1 MPQTEL
7 IDINIVDVL
16 ENAIDL
22 FKQGSK
28 INISFKNE
36 LNDDNIEVKSDKN
49 QMLRVFN
56 NILKN
61 AEQAM
66 ENIDNPQIDIQI
78 KALDKNILIVIKD
91 NGCGIPDEM
100 KEKIFIPKFT
110 TKSSGTGLGL
120 PMVKNIIELS
130 GGKIWVESVINKET
144 SFYITLKK

>member
-1 MPQTEL
+1 
-7 IDINIVDVL
+7 
-16 ENAIDL
+16 
-22 FKQGSK
+22 
-28 INISFKNE
+28 
-36 LNDDNIEVKSDKN
+36 
-49 QMLRVFN
+49 VFN